1 MNDIEMR
8 FDDNIIIGGAGEV
21 QEKTV
26 TPDAA
31 GQIVRPDTG
40 YDALSKVIVNGDAD
54 LVPENVKD
62 GVNIFGVT
70 GNYDNR
76 KPEQE
81 KVVTPTPQGSEILPD
96 SGKVLSKVTV
106 QGDKDLVAENV
117 KKDVEIF
124 GVVGTYDNRLPEQ
137 VKTAIPTTSGVEVLP
152 DAGKTLSRVNIPA
165 EPDLVPGKIKAG
177 VDIFGVV
184 GEYETPTEE
193 KSVTPEETA
202 QEITPSSGKHISKVT
217 VAGATLENKEITPD
231 GSVIEVTSSP
241 DKYGLRKV
249 TVAGDANLV
258 AENIKAGESIYGVT
272 GTYETPTE
280 EKSATPGTQEQEI
293 TPAAGKHL
301 SKVTV
306 AGDADLI
313 AGNIKKD
320 VNIFGVVG
328 TMEGQKEEQ
337 VKTVDADPAGLEVVP
352 DTGKALSKVIINAIA
367 NLIASNIKK
376 DITILGVTGT
386 YEPTVETQE
395 KSATPGAQAVEVTPD
410 AGKYLSKVTVQGDA
424 NLVASNIKKDVNVF
438 GVTGTY
444 EGTETNFATF
454 VEGTTGTIQIPAV
467 TTIRN
472 TCFQNQKHNY
482 LIPGTVE
489 SIGDYAFDGCS
500 GMTRLVLPAGLASL
514 GAYAFRNCKN
524 IESDVIIPEAI
535 NNILGAVFYG
545 CSKITRFE
553 FKSTFTGSGNSIQPY
568 AFYNCTNCLVYDFT
582 AAEAVPALPNIN
594 AFNNHN
600 ADLRIIVPD
609 ALYNDW
615 IAATNWSNSNISE
628 HIVKASEA

>member
-81 KVVTPTPQGSEILPD
+81 KTVSPTPQGSEILPD
-96 SGKVLSKVTV
+96 SGKVLSKVTLL
-106 QGDKDLVAENV
+106 GDEDLVAENV

-137 VKTAIPTTSGVEVLP
+137 VKTATPTAAGVEVLP
-152 DAGKTLSRVNIPA
+152 DEGKTLSRVNIPA
-165 EPDLVPGKIKAG
+165 EPNLVPGKIKAG
-177 VDIFGVV
+177 ENIFGVV

-193 KSVTPEETA
+193 KSVTPGTQA
-202 QEITPSSGKHISKVT
+202 
-217 VAGATLENKEITPD
+217 
-231 GSVIEVTSSP
+231 IEVTP
-241 DKYGLRKV
+241 D
-249 TVAGDANLV
+249 T
-258 AENIKAGESIYGVT
+258 
-272 GTYETPTE
+272 
-280 EKSATPGTQEQEI
+280 
-293 TPAAGKHL
+293 GKHL

-306 AGDADLI
+306 AGDADLV
-313 AGNIKKD
+313 ANNIRD
-320 VNIFGVVG
+320 GVDIFGVTG
-328 TMEGQKEEQ
+328 NLLERKEEQ
-337 VKTVDADPAGLEVVP
+337 VKNVTPDAAGFEVTP
-352 DTGKALSKVIINAIA
+352 DSGKALSKV
-367 NLIASNIKK
+367 
-376 DITILGVTGT
+376 V
-386 YEPTVETQE
+386 V
-395 KSATPGAQAVEVTPD
+395 
-410 AGKYLSKVTVQGDA
+410 AGDT

-444 EGTETNFATF
+444 EGTETNFVSFIENDTGMI
-454 VEGTTGTIQIPAV
+454 VLPEGLTS
-467 TTIRN
+467 IRQS
-472 TCFQNQKHNY
+472 CFKADSHQFT
-482 LIPGTVE
+482 LPE
-489 SIGDYAFDGCS
+489 SLEAIGSYAFSGCT
-500 GMTRLVLPAGLASL
+500 GMTSL
-514 GAYAFRNCKN
+514 SIPDNVTMIDTYAFNGCKN
-524 IESDVIIPEAI
+524 IEGSITIPAGVNDI
-535 NNILGAVFYG
+535 AGSSWYG
-545 CSKITRFE
+545 CNKITE
-553 FKSTFTGSGNSIQPY
+553 FIIKAPFTAARYNRIQAY
-568 AFYNCTNCLVYDFT
+568 AFYNCSACLRYDFT
-582 AAEAVPALPNIN
+582 AAEAVPELANIN

>member
-81 KVVTPTPQGSEILPD
+81 KTVTPTPQGSEILPD
-96 SGKVLSKVTV
+96 SGKVLSKVIIN
-106 QGDKDLVAENV
+106 GDADLVAENV

-137 VKTAIPTTSGVEVLP
+137 VKTAIPAAAGVEVLP
-152 DAGKTLSRVNIPA
+152 DEGKTLSRVNIPA
-165 EPDLVPGKIKAG
+165 EPNMVPGNIKDG
-177 VDIFGVV
+177 VNIFGVV

-193 KSVTPEETA
+193 KSVNPGETA

-217 VAGATLENKEITPD
+217 VAGAPLENKEITPD
-231 GSVIEVTSSP
+231 GSVIEVTPSS

-249 TVAGDANLV
+249 TVAGDPDLV

-272 GTYETPTE
+272 GTYETQTE
-280 EKSATPGTQEQEI
+280 EKSVTPGTQEQEI

-306 AGDADLI
+306 AGDADLV

-337 VKTVDADPAGLEVVP
+337 VKNVTPDAAGFDVTP
-352 DTGKALSKVIINAIA
+352 DAGKALSKVVVAGDED
-367 NLIASNIKK
+367 LIPANIKA
-376 DITILGVTGT
+376 GV
-386 YEPTVETQE
+386 
-395 KSATPGAQAVEVTPD
+395 
-410 AGKYLSKVTVQGDA
+410 
-424 NLVASNIKKDVNVF
+424 NIF
-438 GVTGTY
+438 GVDGSY
-444 EGTETNFATF
+444 MPSESNFATF

-535 NNILGAVFYG
+535 NDILGAVFYG

-553 FKSTFTGSGNSIQPY
+553 FKSTFTAAQYNRIQAY
-568 AFYNCTNCLVYDFT
+568 AFYNCSACLRYDFT
-582 AAEAVPALPNIN
+582 AAEAVPELVNVN
-594 AFNNHN
+594 AFNGHN

-609 ALYNDW
+609 ALYNEW
-615 IAATNWSNSNISE
+615 IATANWSNSNISE

>member
-81 KVVTPTPQGSEILPD
+81 KTVSPIPQGSEILPD
-96 SGKVLSKVTV
+96 SGKVLSKVTLL
-106 QGDKDLVAENV
+106 GDEDLIAENV

-137 VKTAIPTTSGVEVLP
+137 LKTAIPTAAGVEVLP
-152 DAGKTLSRVNIPA
+152 DEGKTLSRVNIPA
-165 EPDLVPGKIKAG
+165 EPNMVPGNIKDG
-177 VDIFGVV
+177 VNIFGVV

-193 KSVTPEETA
+193 KSVNPGETA

-217 VAGATLENKEITPD
+217 VAGAPLENKEITPD
-231 GSVIEVTSSP
+231 GSVIEVTPSS

-258 AENIKAGESIYGVT
+258 VENIKAGESIYGVT

-280 EKSATPGTQEQEI
+280 EKSVTPGMQEQEI

-306 AGDADLI
+306 AGDADLV

-337 VKTVDADPAGLEVVP
+337 VKNVTPNAAGFDVTP
-352 DTGKALSKVIINAIA
+352 DSGKALSKVVVAGDED
-367 NLIASNIKK
+367 LIPANIKA
-376 DITILGVTGT
+376 GV
-386 YEPTVETQE
+386 
-395 KSATPGAQAVEVTPD
+395 
-410 AGKYLSKVTVQGDA
+410 
-424 NLVASNIKKDVNVF
+424 NIF
-438 GVTGTY
+438 GVDGSY
-444 EGTETNFATF
+444 MPSESNFAAF

-472 TCFQNQKHNY
+472 TCFQNQRHNY

-500 GMTRLVLPAGLASL
+500 GMTRLVLPAGLTSL

-535 NNILGAVFYG
+535 NDILGAVFYG

-553 FKSTFTGSGNSIQPY
+553 FKSTFTAAQYNRIQAY
-568 AFYNCTNCLVYDFT
+568 AFYNCSACLRYDFT
-582 AAEAVPALPNIN
+582 AAEAVPELTNIN
-594 AFNNHN
+594 AFNGHN
-600 ADLRIIVPD
+600 ANLRIIVPD
-609 ALYNDW
+609 ALYNEW
-615 IAATNWSNSNISE
+615 IATANWSNSNISE

>member
-26 TPDAA
+26 TPNAA
-31 GQIVRPDTG
+31 GQVVRPDTG
-40 YDALSKVIVNGDAD
+40 YDALSKVIVEGDND
-54 LVPENVKD
+54 LVANNIRQ
-62 GVNIFGVT
+62 GVDVFGVT
-70 GNYDNR
+70 GNL
-76 KPEQE
+76 EE
-81 KVVTPTPQGSEILPD
+81 
-96 SGKVLSKVTV
+96 
-106 QGDKDLVAENV
+106 
-117 KKDVEIF
+117 
-124 GVVGTYDNRLPEQ
+124 RLPEQ
-137 VKTAIPTTSGVEVLP
+137 VKTAIPTSAGVEVLP
-152 DAGKTLSRVNIPA
+152 DDGKTLSRVNIPA
-165 EPDLVPGKIKAG
+165 ETNLIPDKIKAG

-193 KSVTPEETA
+193 KSVNPGETA

-217 VAGATLENKEITPD
+217 VAGAQLENKEITPD
-231 GSVIEVTSSP
+231 GSVIEVTPSS

-249 TVAGDANLV
+249 TVTGDANLV

-272 GTYETPTE
+272 GTYETQTE
-280 EKSATPGTQEQEI
+280 EKSVTPGTQEQEI

-306 AGDADLI
+306 AGDADLV

-444 EGTETNFATF
+444 EGTETNFLSFIENETGMI
-454 VEGTTGTIQIPAV
+454 VLPEGLTSIRQSCFKSDAHQFTLPESLVTIGP
-467 TTIRN
+467 
-472 TCFQNQKHNY
+472 
-482 LIPGTVE
+482 
-489 SIGDYAFDGCS
+489 YAFSGCT
-500 GMTRLVLPAGLASL
+500 GMTSL
-514 GAYAFRNCKN
+514 SIPDNVTMIDTYAFNGCKN
-524 IESDVIIPEAI
+524 IEGSITIPAGVNEIA
-535 NNILGAVFYG
+535 GSSWYG
-545 CSKITRFE
+545 CNKITE
-553 FKSTFTGSGNSIQPY
+553 FIIKAPFTSTRYNRIQAY
-568 AFYNCTNCLVYDFT
+568 AFNNCSACLRYDFT
-582 AAEAVPALPNIN
+582 AAEAVPELANIN

-615 IAATNWSNSNISE
+615 IAATNWSNAGIKE